1 MNLIDLDA
9 IQDVRT
15 YPCVSVLITT
25 EPGAAMAPAD
35 RDRLDALIDQAA
47 RRLRRELTPDEAG
60 ALLGRL
66 AALADE
72 HARRAQHRAL
82 ALFVNEHLD
91 WATVLAVPVRDRVVV
106 DNTFATRDLVEHVNR
121 TDPFWLLTLS
131 ERRASLYLGNLDR
144 VVQIDGGPFPVVNEP
159 GALERSRDDFLREVA
174 AALDDELDGDMVPLV
189 LAAVDTTAAAFQR
202 LSGRRVLGRVAG
214 NHDRTSLVELH
225 RRAWP
230 IVERVIAARQSVAL
244 GELDRARSHRL
255 LATGIEE
262 VWSLALDGRVSLVV
276 AERGYE
282 LPVRLGERPGDLE
295 PAEDREH
302 PDVVDDLVDDL
313 VETVLAKGGR
323 AVFVDDGILARDG
336 RVAAVLRY

>member
-1 MNLIDLDA
+1 
-9 IQDVRT
+9 
-15 YPCVSVLITT
+15 
-25 EPGAAMAPAD
+25 
-35 RDRLDALIDQAA
+35 
-47 RRLRRELTPDEAG
+47 
-60 ALLGRL
+60 
-66 AALADE
+66 
-72 HARRAQHRAL
+72 
-82 ALFVNEHLD
+82 
-91 WATVLAVPVRDRVVV
+91 
-106 DNTFATRDLVEHVNR
+106 
-121 TDPFWLLTLS
+121 
-131 ERRASLYLGNLDR
+131 
-144 VVQIDGGPFPVVNEP
+144 
-159 GALERSRDDFLREVA
+159 
-174 AALDDELDGDMVPLV
+174 
-189 LAAVDTTAAAFQR
+189 
-202 LSGRRVLGRVAG
+202 VAG